1 MSAGHGRHAQLAVV
15 GYPAP
20 DVKPNFYYARHF
32 LWLGVAVLLLIATGR
47 LNLFGE
53 PFLPTFAINGALH
66 ATCLACNARSAST
79 LLHKLLFIG
88 IATVL
93 SVAALYVGLAG
104 MQLFAAL
111 PEGLRSYEILSLCA
125 IFGALAYGMLV
136 RTFWLPRVAPRAII
150 GIAVACAAAT
160 TLALFLRGF
169 FYGLD
174 AWWLTAA
181 WWFAMSGGLWFVDT
195 RLKPRRL
202 RG

>member
-1 MSAGHGRHAQLAVV
+1 M
-15 GYPAP
+15 
-20 DVKPNFYYARHF
+20 
-32 LWLGVAVLLLIATGR
+32 WLGGAVLVLVAIGR
-47 LNLFGE
+47 AHLFDE

-66 ATCLACNARSAST
+66 ATCLAATARTPST

-111 PEGLRSYEILSLCA
+111 PEGLRSYEILSLCS

-136 RTFWLPRVAPRAII
+136 RTFWLPRVVPRTII

-160 TLALFLRGF
+160 TLALFLRSF

-195 RLKPRRL
+195 RLRSGSRRA
-202 RG
+202 